1 MAAPKKKLPLVMQ
14 NTVCV
19 LGVWIHSLERD
30 VGATFSLGLRQASSA
45 SILCEISFD
54 QQVNFVSPT
63 TFFF

>member
-1 MAAPKKKLPLVMQ
+1 MAGQK
-14 NTVCV
+14 NTASAGYGKHCMC
-19 LGVWIHSLERD
+19 LWIHSLERD

-45 SILCEISFD
+45 SILCQISFE